1 MNRRTEINTVATL
14 PSHYYFDPA
23 HYQREMEALWYRQWI
38 CVGRFDDLN
47 EPGDF
52 RVVEVGDQSIF
63 ITRDSKRR
71 IKAFYNTCRH
81 RGSVLC
87 ENERGRFNDGRIVCP
102 YHAWTYSLEGHLV
115 KTPWRLPCDDF
126 EFERFSL
133 YRVGAVEWV
142 GYVFVNLDAEEDPA
156 LEDVL
161 KTIPAKFT
169 NWHLETTQVAHRL
182 QIDLDCNWK
191 IFWENFDECYHCP
204 GVHPELCQIVPT
216 YGKGYS
222 SPSENPEWQPPDPA
236 NTDYV
241 EPRLAPGAVTWTLDG
256 KTPLP
261 TFEHLNQKQR
271 EQGHTYGV
279 SVPSFYLVGHVDYAR
294 LVHMMPI
301 APEKTRLTVDWMLNE
316 ESVTSPEVDLEKV
329 IGLGQ
334 LVVEQDGRACEIN
347 QKGLKSR
354 RHVAGVLVTQELG
367 IAEFHQWVLDG
378 VGPS

>member
-1 MNRRTEINTVATL
+1 MGRVCVCQSRCRR
-14 PSHYYFDPA
+14 
-23 HYQREMEALWYRQWI
+23 R
-38 CVGRFDDLN
+38 
-47 EPGDF
+47 PG
-52 RVVEVGDQSIF
+52 
-63 ITRDSKRR
+63 
-71 IKAFYNTCRH
+71 A
-81 RGSVLC
+81 RGC
-87 ENERGRFNDGRIVCP
+87 
-102 YHAWTYSLEGHLV
+102 
-115 KTPWRLPCDDF
+115 
-126 EFERFSL
+126 
-133 YRVGAVEWV
+133 
-142 GYVFVNLDAEEDPA
+142 AE
-156 LEDVL
+156 
-161 KTIPAKFT
+161 TIPAKFT

-222 SPSENPEWQPPDPA
+222 NPSENPEWQPPDPA

-316 ESVTSPEVDLEKV
+316 ESVTSPEFDLEKV